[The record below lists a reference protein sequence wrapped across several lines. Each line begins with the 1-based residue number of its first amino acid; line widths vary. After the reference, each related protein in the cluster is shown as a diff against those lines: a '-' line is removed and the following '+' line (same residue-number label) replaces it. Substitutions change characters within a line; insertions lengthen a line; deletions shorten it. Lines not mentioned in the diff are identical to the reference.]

1 MNNKEKIPWTLYFV
15 ILFLLIILFGC
26 TSDPLQRSALDFLN
40 KPSVPNWCD
49 QTQNRWGK
57 ACAVECPI
65 YRTVYLNPMEATV
78 LGHKRYFFP
87 SSRDIACDIK
97 KWDHERDQIRLNIL
111 DFEQK
116 ALDRQR

>member
-1 MNNKEKIPWTLYFV
+1 
-15 ILFLLIILFGC
+15 
-26 TSDPLQRSALDFLN
+26 
-40 KPSVPNWCD
+40 
-49 QTQNRWGK
+49 
-57 ACAVECPI
+57 
-65 YRTVYLNPMEATV
+65 MEATV

-116 ALDRQR
+116 ALDKQR